1 MKKIFKL
8 TEEDMKK
15 IKTFH
20 PKCKKMNTGAI
31 SGGETYSFT
40 PTGLGMIITY
50 KCKCGEILDLTE
62 YDSW

>member
-1 MKKIFKL
+1 
-8 TEEDMKK
+8 MKK